1 MVTLTRCIDGGQ
13 LQDPELTRRL
23 KCISLAAEADSLVED
38 EGHFDDKSDLFLFEE
53 ENKRPAPGQCEGCS
67 LHANTAKND
76 IITFSE
82 SQNKCFLSEDFASRS
97 PFSHRILDRDT
108 LRVTC
113 LRSMSSEVHPKSQ
126 GGVYFSTESEHV
138 LSFLFSLQDSKSRG
152 FQRKYS
158 IFVMYDK
165 SKRPFSNFNF
175 LIKNITVIIANL
187 QRKARAV
194 YASELTPVAT
204 RNNRSIILD
213 KVVSAGKNL
222 NYFEELFEDR
232 DSWSTSKSKIKAR
245 SLGEITGDCNIFYTL
260 HLQFAAILG
269 EILRRDKENASLAL
283 NYPIDL
289 SEVGLISNFFCND
302 YSKLRQLY
310 SLTGR
315 ANFVTIAANVVI
327 GNRVIVFDSNQK
339 GRTQE
344 VVGMLAKLLPQERIE
359 VQTEEEFDARN
370 HSLSPNDSNLL
381 GVCAKFQ
388 SADVNKLMADFYL
401 CVEIVDRIK
410 ERYTLKVHCC
420 DEIAAVNVPTF
431 VKKVEEL
438 LQVVFISDVTLGKRI
453 DEMKFEWMNKSKMFL
468 SNVPRLN
475 VAEVGIVKR
484 VLKVSDN
491 DLQMM
496 QFWSKVF
503 VNK

>member
-1 MVTLTRCIDGGQ
+1 MAV
-13 LQDPELTRRL
+13 
-23 KCISLAAEADSLVED
+23 EANSLVD
-38 EGHFDDKSDLFLFEE
+38 DDGQFDDKSDLFLFEE
-53 ENKRPAPGQCEGCS
+53 DKNRPALAQCEGCS

-76 IITFSE
+76 IITFNE
-82 SQNKCFLSEDFASRS
+82 SQNKCFLSEDFASHS
-97 PFSHRILDRDT
+97 PFSQRILETNT

-113 LRSMSSEVHPKSQ
+113 LRSMSSEVHPKNQ
-126 GGVYFSTESEHV
+126 GGVYFSTENEHV
-138 LSFLFSLQDSKSRG
+138 LSFLFSLQDGKSRG

-158 IFVMYDK
+158 IFAMYDK
-165 SKRPFSNFNF
+165 SKRPFANFYF

-187 QRKARAV
+187 QKKARAV
-194 YASELTPVAT
+194 YQSELTPVAS
-204 RNNRSIILD
+204 RNKRSIILD

-222 NYFEELFEDR
+222 NYFEELFDK

-245 SLGEITGDCNIFYTL
+245 SLGEITGDNNIFYTL
-260 HLQFAAILG
+260 HLQFAAVL
-269 EILRRDKENASLAL
+269 EEVLRRDKENASLAL
-283 NYPIDL
+283 NDLIDF

-310 SLTGR
+310 ALTGS
-315 ANFVTIAANVVI
+315 ANFVIIAANVVI

-359 VQTEEEFDARN
+359 VHTEEEFDAKTR
-370 HSLSPNDSNLL
+370 SLSPNDSNLL

-388 SADVNKLMADFYL
+388 TADVNKLMADFFL
-401 CVEIVDRIK
+401 CVEIVDLTDK
-410 ERYTLKVHCC
+410 KYKLKLYCC
-420 DEIAAVNVPTF
+420 DEITAVKVPTY

-438 LQVVFISDVTLGKRI
+438 LQVVYISDITLGKRI
-453 DEMKFEWMNKSKMFL
+453 DEMKFEWMNKSKMFI

-475 VAEVGIVKR
+475 VAEVGTVKK
-484 VLKVSDN
+484 VLKISDN

-496 QFWSKVF
+496 QFWSKAF